1 MQEPL
6 SIELTPEQLNKARE
20 EAKKL
25 NISLEDYLAR
35 IVNNYFK
42 PDLN

>member
-1 MQEPL
+1 MKRPL
-6 SIELTPEQLNKARE
+6 DIELTPEQLNKARE

-35 IVNNYFK
+35 IVGNYFK
-42 PDLN
+42 PSLN